1 MSDNNQDV
9 PWLEPVAEETGELS
23 FLERYR
29 MAIIAVGIF
38 VIVAFAVIIWQVYS
52 GAAPQ
57 AVGEVPLIKA
67 EDGPEKAAPEEPGG
81 MEIPDRDKLVYD
93 RAEAEGERLRPGP
106 EAPMDK
112 PDAEDVVE
120 MVPASGNPA
129 ASALSQQPAASVT
142 APASPAAQ
150 APAAP
155 AAQAPA
161 APAAHVPVAP
171 ASHVKSAKENAKPA
185 SVGDFLIQLG
195 AFSDKPRA
203 LSAWE
208 KLQAG
213 FPSILSKLEP
223 EVLIVDRGT
232 KGVLYRLQAGRLADR
247 ETAVSLCK
255 TLSAKNQPCIVVTR

>member
-1 MSDNNQDV
+1 MSDDNQDV
-9 PWLEPVAEETGELS
+9 PWLEPVAEETGES
-23 FLERYR
+23 GFLEKYR
-29 MAIIAVGIF
+29 MAIIVAGIF

-57 AVGEVPLIKA
+57 AGGEIPLIKA

-93 RAEAEGERLRPGP
+93 RAEAEGEQLRPGP

-112 PDAEDVVE
+112 PDSADMVE
-120 MVPASGNPA
+120 MVPASGHDAPVAPSPSASTPA
-129 ASALSQQPAASVT
+129 LAQAQV
-142 APASPAAQ
+142 PASPAAQ
-150 APAAP
+150 VPASP
-155 AAQAPA
+155 AAQ
-161 APAAHVPVAP
+161 
-171 ASHVKSAKENAKPA
+171 VKSAKPA

-213 FPSILSKLEP
+213 FPNILSKLEP
-223 EVLIVDRGT
+223 EVLIVDRGA